1 MSVSVIVLA
10 AGQGTRMKSG
20 SAKVLEEAAG
30 RTLLGWVLATL
41 EGVGAKDLSIVVGH
55 DADSVR
61 SHCPDDAN
69 VVDQIPQNGTGH
81 AATMGISG
89 LEATT
94 GTVLVVPGDMPL
106 IRTDSLL
113 RLIDLHH
120 ETAAAATILSV
131 DLQDPTGYGRIIR
144 SKGEVTAIVEEKD
157 ATELQRQVTEVNT
170 SVYAFDLA
178 LLAEALAKVRN
189 DNAQGEYYL
198 TDVIGLLVAQDHT
211 VAALQVEAEQG
222 IGVNTHRDL
231 ATVGAVL
238 RARINDALLESG
250 VWMLDPQRVYVDA
263 TATVEPGAKLFPETH
278 LRGSSSV
285 AAGAEIGP
293 NVQLTDTSV
302 GRGAKV
308 QQAVAISAEIGDR
321 ALVGPFA
328 YLRPGAVLREGAKV
342 GTFVEVKASDI
353 GKGSKVPHLSYIGD
367 TTIGSSSNVGAGTVT
382 VNYDGYVKNRTTIGD
397 NVRIG
402 ADSMLVAP
410 VTVGDDAF
418 TAAGSVI
425 TEDVPPGALAIERS
439 AQKNVEGYATKRQ
452 RRAEGDEG

>member
-1 MSVSVIVLA
+1 V
-10 AGQGTRMKSG
+10 GT
-20 SAKVLEEAAG
+20 E
-30 RTLLGWVLATL
+30 
-41 EGVGAKDLSIVVGH
+41 DLSIVVGH

-61 SHCPDDAN
+61 TQCPDGAS

-81 AATMGISG
+81 AASVGITG
-89 LEATT
+89 LAATA

-106 IRTDSLL
+106 IRTESLL

-120 ETAAAATILSV
+120 EIEAAATILSV
-131 DLQDPTGYGRIIR
+131 DLEDPTGYGRIIR
-144 SKGEVTAIVEEKD
+144 SDGDVTAIVEEKD
-157 ATELQRQVTEVNT
+157 ATASQRQVTEVNT

-178 LLAEALAKVRN
+178 LLTDALAEVRN

-198 TDVIGLLVAQDHT
+198 TDVIGLLVAEGHT
-211 VAALQVEAEQG
+211 VGALQVDAAQG

-231 ATVGAVL
+231 ATAAAVL
-238 RARINDALLESG
+238 RGRINDALLESG
-250 VWMLDPQRVYVDA
+250 VWMLDPRRVYVDA
-263 TATVEPGAKLFPETH
+263 TATVEPGAKLFPETY

-285 AAGAEIGP
+285 AAGAEVGP
-293 NVQLTDTSV
+293 NVQLMDTSV
-302 GRGAKV
+302 GQGARV

-328 YLRPGAVLREGAKV
+328 YLRPGAVLREGSKV

-353 GKGSKVPHLSYIGD
+353 GEGSKVPHLSYIGD
-367 TTIGSSSNVGAGTVT
+367 TTIGTSSNIGAGTVT
-382 VNYDGYVKNRTTIGD
+382 VNYDGFAKNRTTIGN

-402 ADSMLVAP
+402 SDTMLVAP

-418 TAAGSVI
+418 TGAGSVI

-439 AQKNVEGYATKRQ
+439 AQKNVEGYSAKRQ

>member
-10 AGQGTRMKSG
+10 AGQGTRMRSG

-30 RTLLGWVLATL
+30 RTLLAWVLAAL
-41 EGVGAKDLSIVVGH
+41 GGIGAEDLSIVVGH
-55 DADSVR
+55 DADAVR
-61 SHCPDDAN
+61 RHCPDGAS
-69 VVDQIPQNGTGH
+69 VVEQIPQNGTGH
-81 AATMGISG
+81 AAAIGISG
-89 LEATT
+89 LASRT

-106 IRTDSLL
+106 IRTESLE

-120 ETAAAATILSV
+120 EVDAAATVLSV
-131 DLQDPTGYGRIIR
+131 DLDEPTGYGRIIR
-144 SKGEVTAIVEEKD
+144 SNGDVTAIVEEKD
-157 ATELQRQVTEVNT
+157 ATDEQRRVTEVNT
-170 SVYAFDLA
+170 SVYAFDLE
-178 LLAEALAKVRN
+178 LLADALARVRN

-198 TDVIGLLVAQDHT
+198 TDVIGLLAAGDHT
-211 VAALQVEAEQG
+211 VAALRVDAEQG

-231 ATVGAVL
+231 ATAAAVL
-238 RARINDALLESG
+238 RGRINDALLESG

-263 TATVEPGAKLFPETH
+263 SATVEPGVKLYPETY

-285 AAGAEIGP
+285 ATGAEIGP
-293 NVQLTDTSV
+293 NVQLTNTSV

-353 GKGSKVPHLSYIGD
+353 GEGSKVPHLSYIGD
-367 TTIGSSSNVGAGTVT
+367 TTIGASSNVGAGTVT
-382 VNYDGYVKNRTTIGD
+382 VNYDGFVKNRTIIGN

-402 ADSMLVAP
+402 SDTMLVAP

-418 TAAGSVI
+418 TGAGSVI
-425 TEDVPPGALAIERS
+425 TKDVPPGALAIERS

-452 RRAEGDEG
+452 QRAEGDEG